1 LREFKVTLAL
11 GGGGVRGFS
20 HIGVLKVLEL
30 NQIPIDFI
38 VGTSM
43 GALVGAV
50 YCLYRDIN
58 FLEDKAK
65 EIVNSEGIK
74 QLESLSAESETEEKK
89 LLIKKFLDFLKDIS
103 FWYKMITKK
112 WMIDSKVIKDL
123 VSQIIPEDKKFSDL
137 KIPFICVATDL
148 LTGEEVILK
157 EGSLLEAVISSS
169 SIPGVFEPTR
179 IENRLL
185 IDGGI
190 SSLVP
195 SLTARKLGGDFII
208 GVNTEGFR
216 LKDDFKGMMD
226 ILFQADQITA
236 HHLNK
241 RNLSE
246 CDFVIQPEVSHL
258 SWADFSKAEYC
269 IEKGRTQ
276 TERILP
282 QLKKTI
288 YRKKFKTSLKRLFR
302 RQ

>member
-1 LREFKVTLAL
+1 MREFKVALAL

-50 YCLYRDIN
+50 YCLYKDID

-74 QLESLSAESETEEKK
+74 QLKSLSAESDPEEKK

-112 WMIDSKVIKDL
+112 WMVDSKVIRDL
-123 VSQIIPEDKKFSDL
+123 VSQIIPEDKNFSDL
-137 KIPFICVATDL
+137 KIPFVCVATDL

-157 EGSLLEAVISSS
+157 EGNLLEAVVSSS
-169 SIPGVFEPTR
+169 SVPGVFEPIR
-179 IENRLL
+179 VKNRLF

-190 SSLVP
+190 SSLIP
-195 SLTARKLGGDFII
+195 SQAARKLGGDFII
-208 GVNTEGFR
+208 GVNVEGFR
-216 LKDDFKGMMD
+216 LKEDFKGMID
-226 ILFQADQITA
+226 IMFQADQITT

-246 CDFVIQPEVSHL
+246 CDFVIQPEVFHI

-269 IEKGRTQ
+269 IERGRTQ
-276 TERILP
+276 AERILP
-282 QLKKTI
+282 QLKKAI
-288 YRKKFKTSLKRLFR
+288 YRKKFKTFFKRLLR
-302 RQ
+302 R